1 MYTLF
6 IVLTVLASI
15 ILILFVLVQNSKGG
29 GLASSFSSSNNI
41 LGVRKTTDTLE
52 KVTWSLISA
61 IVVMSVVA
69 SGFSKTT
76 KGYQVSE
83 ISGQMDEGVIE
94 QAAPQTIN
102 FEDGVTT
109 NEENN

>member
-1 MYTLF
+1 MF
-6 IVLTVLASI
+6 VLKRRATPRSK
-15 ILILFVLVQNSKGG
+15 LILTLVPYTT
-29 GLASSFSSSNNI
+29 L
-41 LGVRKTTDTLE
+41 VRSTTDTLE
-52 KVTWSLISA
+52 KVTWILISA